1 MNISRDELK
10 KVLTQIREN
19 DYKVPEGM
27 KPYELTLVML
37 EHLGDID
44 MELRDRLIY
53 AVIFKWSVGG
63 VYTKEQLKQMMAIIV
78 DDKHLFH
85 GIGEMGTDSVFMR
98 AFSVLLAAIGIY
110 LHRQDAYLTPGELR
124 NIKDSIIDYMDR
136 EKDVR
141 GYVEVGG
148 WAHSAAH
155 SADTVDELAQC
166 EELGREELL
175 QILQAVQK
183 KVCIDYH
190 AYICLE
196 DERLSVAVN
205 SLINR
210 NVLSEAEVAEWIRS
224 FGDIKVEKIMPQ
236 RFYLISN
243 MRNFLNSLF
252 YRLPEGKY
260 DTIRTAISETILK
273 VRPF

>member
-19 DYKVPEGM
+19 DYKVPEGIE
-27 KPYELTLVML
+27 PYELTLVML

-63 VYTKEQLKQMMAIIV
+63 IYTKEQLKQTMAIIL
-78 DDKHLFH
+78 DDRHLFC

-98 AFSVLLAAIGIY
+98 AFSILLAAIGIY
-110 LHRQDAYLTPGELR
+110 LHRQEGCFTPEELKK
-124 NIKDSIIDYMDR
+124 IKDRIIDYMDR

-148 WAHSAAH
+148 WAHSTAH

-166 EELGREELL
+166 EELEREELL
-175 QILQAVQK
+175 QILQAIQK

-196 DERLSVAVN
+196 DERLSIAVN
-205 SLINR
+205 SLISR
-210 NVLSEAEVAEWIRS
+210 DILSEAEIAEWIRS
-224 FGDIKVEKIMPQ
+224 FEDIKIEKIMPQ

-252 YRLPEGKY
+252 YRLSESKY
-260 DTIRTAISETILK
+260 DTIKIAISETILK